1 MQVSDTQ
8 TGTDATR
15 KSIINSFVAWS
26 REFED
31 SELSLEHKKLLN
43 FISLY
48 LKEGEGSA
56 IPSLNEFGNKYDL
69 VDMAGSRNH
78 VSNIYEILKDGIPR
92 TTASW
97 RNLSTGVKEE
107 SALERE
113 LYERFNCSPSARAI
127 GARISNIRNDTY
139 SRPSVVYATETISMN
154 GKKYKRRFYFL
165 IEDSLGRSGAV
176 SINECPLW
184 HLRRNK

>member
-8 TGTDATR
+8 SGTDATR
-15 KSIINSFVAWS
+15 KSIIKRLYTGF
-26 REFED
+26 EFED
-31 SELSLEHKKLLN
+31 TELEELIE
-43 FISLY
+43 LY
-48 LKEGEGSA
+48 LQVREVGGTL
-56 IPSLNEFGNKYDL
+56 IPSFSESESKYDL
-69 VDMAGSRNH
+69 EDMAGSHNH
-78 VSNIYEILKDGIPR
+78 VSNIYEILKDGVPR

-127 GARISNIRNDTY
+127 GARISNIRNDT
-139 SRPSVVYATETISMN
+139 STRPSVVYATETISMN

-165 IEDSLGRSGAV
+165 IEDGLGRSGTV

>member
-43 FISLY
+43 FISLH
-48 LKEGEGSA
+48 LKEGEGST

-92 TTASW
+92 TTTSW
-97 RNLSTGVKEE
+97 RNLATGVKEE

-113 LYERFNCSPSARAI
+113 LYEKFNCSPSVMARL
-127 GARISNIRNDTY
+127 SNIRKNTT
-139 SRPSVVYATETISMN
+139 STPSVVYATEETKIN
-154 GKKYKRRFYFL
+154 GRNYKRKFYFL
-165 IEDSLGRSGAV
+165 IEDGEGRSGSV
-176 SINECPLW
+176 STEECPKW
-184 HLRRNK
+184 HLRRK